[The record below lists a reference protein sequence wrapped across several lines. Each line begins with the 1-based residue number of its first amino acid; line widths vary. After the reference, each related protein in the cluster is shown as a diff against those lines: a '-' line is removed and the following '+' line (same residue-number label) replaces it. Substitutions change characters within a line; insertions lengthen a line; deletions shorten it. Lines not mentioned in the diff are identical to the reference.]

1 MNRKLLLGALAAT
14 AAIVSVPSAA
24 NAATCS
30 YDSTAHT
37 MDVRYRAAESSVTIK
52 PTPGSITVSDGG
64 VLSSCFDPTNNRA
77 ATLTNTN
84 KLTIKAAT
92 GYGPQTQRTVLDE
105 TGTTFAD
112 FNPALD
118 ITVLTGTNDR
128 LVLNKGSR
136 NDNLRLMEQ
145 SGGLAL
151 GPLVDLDYNNEPDLR
166 MTTNDS
172 VVEVHGGFGK
182 DLVDALSAQT
192 YRTEQFGEGNDDV
205 LVGGKFSDYLFGQ
218 DGNDTLFSDG
228 DKSVDVLDGG
238 PQTDR
243 AKVDFAFDKYTSI
256 EAFPF

>member
-1 MNRKLLLGALAAT
+1 VKRIILGTLAAT
-14 AAIVSVPSAA
+14 AAIVAIPSAA
-24 NAATCS
+24 NAATCT

-37 MDVRYRAAESSVTIK
+37 MDVRYRATESSVTVK

-64 VLSSCFDPTNNRA
+64 VLSSCFDPANNKA

-92 GYGPQTQRTVLDE
+92 GTGAQSQRTVIDE
-105 TGTTFAD
+105 TGTAFAD

-118 ITVLTGTNDR
+118 LFVFTGTNDR

-136 NDNLRLMEQ
+136 NDTVRLMEQ
-145 SGGLAL
+145 TGGLAL
-151 GPLVDLDYNNEPDLR
+151 GPMVDLDYNNEPDLR
-166 MTTNDS
+166 MTTSGS

-182 DLVDALSAQT
+182 DLVDALSAVT
-192 YRTEQFGEGNDDV
+192 FRTEQFGEGNDDV
-205 LVGGKFSDYLFGQ
+205 LVGGQSADHLFGQ

-228 DKSVDVLDGG
+228 DKAADVVDGG

-243 AKVDFAFDKYTSI
+243 AKIDFAFDKVTSV
-256 EAFPF
+256 ESFPF